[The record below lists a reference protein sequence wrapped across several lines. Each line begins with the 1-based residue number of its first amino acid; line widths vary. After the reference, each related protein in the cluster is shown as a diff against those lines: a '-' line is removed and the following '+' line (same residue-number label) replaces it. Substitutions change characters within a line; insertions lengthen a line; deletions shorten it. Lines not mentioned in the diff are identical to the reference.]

1 MSLSRLE
8 VLRHV
13 LDEIRFV
20 AETIDELTEDMFM
33 RDGTIQR
40 AFVRSIEIIGEAVKK
55 IPKDIRDRYP
65 DVEWRSI
72 AGMRDKLIHGY
83 FGVDYSIV
91 WDVAKNKLP
100 NLGLQITQIIQ
111 AESEN

>member
-55 IPKDIRDRYP
+55 IQKIFGIDIQMWNGDQLR
-65 DVEWRSI
+65 ECAI
-72 AGMRDKLIHGY
+72 
-83 FGVDYSIV
+83 
-91 WDVAKNKLP
+91 N
-100 NLGLQITQIIQ
+100 
-111 AESEN
+111 